1 MNICVRFLCATLALV
16 SVFPC
21 AADTPATIGE
31 IESFALALPQAE
43 RSYLLFTPAGL
54 KRGSPL
60 VIAFHPSDSSGPMMR
75 AMSGRT
81 LERIAR
87 ARGFAIAYP
96 NGFEGHFDDCRRA
109 APYSAKTHKIDDIG
123 FARAIVSQVAER
135 NGIDTARVYALGYSN
150 GGQMA
155 LRLALEAP
163 DLVAGV
169 VAISA
174 NLPAPDNNDCEI
186 RDGRPVSVVLIE
198 GTGDNLNPYAG
209 GNVSFRGIGSR
220 GEVMSALASAKWFAS
235 RYGAAPQ
242 LDPLPKLSTGGLT
255 ASWQDW
261 GNKNVLVRLITI
273 EGGGH
278 TIPQADSA
286 FLSSALGSAF
296 RSDTPLE
303 SAFDALAAV
312 K

>member
-1 MNICVRFLCATLALV
+1 MNIGFRVLCTALALISV
-16 SVFPC
+16 SPC
-21 AADTPATIGE
+21 AADLSAAAGE
-31 IESFALALPQAE
+31 VESFALTVGQAE

-54 KRGSPL
+54 KPGSPL

-75 AMSGRT
+75 SMSGRT

-109 APYSAKTHKIDDIG
+109 APYSAKTQKIDDVG
-123 FARAIVSQVAER
+123 FSRAIVSQVAR
-135 NGIDTARVYALGYSN
+135 RYGIDTARVYDLGYSN

-169 VAISA
+169 VVISA
-174 NLPAPDNNDCEI
+174 NLPVPANNDCEI

-198 GTGDNLNPYAG
+198 GTNDNFNPYTG
-209 GNVSFRGIGSR
+209 GNVSFRGMGGR
-220 GEVMSALASAKWFAS
+220 GEVMSALASAQWFAS
-235 RYGAAPQ
+235 RYGAAARR
-242 LDPLPKLSTGGLT
+242 DPPPELRAGLLN
-255 ASWQDW
+255 ARWQDW
-261 GNKNVLVRLITI
+261 GSENVVVRLITI

-278 TIPQADSA
+278 TIPQAESG
-286 FLSSALGSAF
+286 FLPLALGSAF
-296 RSDTPLE
+296 RSDVPLE
-303 SAFDALAAV
+303 SAFDALLGE